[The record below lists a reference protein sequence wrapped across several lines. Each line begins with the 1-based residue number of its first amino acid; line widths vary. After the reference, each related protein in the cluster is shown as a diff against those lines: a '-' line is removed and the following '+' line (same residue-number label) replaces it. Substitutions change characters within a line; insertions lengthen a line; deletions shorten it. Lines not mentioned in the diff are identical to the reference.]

1 MEAEKK
7 TLSELRS
14 QQKLM
19 QDKILDLRKKMG
31 GVNAARENQRMV
43 NKQVKILENRLDKAL
58 VRFNEA
64 LSENKRLRQEI
75 DNLRRERVVFDNIYR
90 KLERELHE
98 KKRQMANT
106 IEMSNQAYEARD
118 QAQIEVAAIEQTNAK
133 EQSDFEAQMSQLEES
148 IKEEKERRAALLE
161 GEEDES
167 LTRGDLT
174 PEEEDKLKQNVT
186 QTAWSMARD
195 KASIQVSMEKVQSY
209 EEAWTKIK
217 AATGIQDINE
227 LVRIFIANEDQNFSL
242 FNYVREQNSEVEKL
256 EEQIAELRE
265 EEARHAQ
272 EGGGDASQH
281 KQLLQDLESK
291 LEATNAAAQKFESK
305 FQDAQKTVS
314 RQPPPAAAHTASA
327 HSPLSLAAADQRAQ
341 AGHPEP
347 VQQGGGGHDRHVGA
361 AGRGGGHRQ
370 QPHAVHGPGGAA
382 HQRDPAGLG
391 AAAAEGPGDG
401 AAGGGREGG

>member
-148 IKEEKERRAALLE
+148 IREEKERRAALLE
-161 GEEDES
+161 GEEDEA
-167 LTRGDLT
+167 LTRGDMT

-305 FQDAQKTVS
+305 FQDAQKTVRAGS
-314 RQPPPAAAHTASA
+314 APPAPPPVSA
-327 HSPLSLAAADQRAQ
+327 
-341 AGHPEP
+341 
-347 VQQGGGGHDRHVGA
+347 
-361 AGRGGGHRQ
+361 
-370 QPHAVHGPGGAA
+370 PGMT
-382 HQRDPAGLG
+382 
-391 AAAAEGPGDG
+391 E
-401 AAGGGREGG
+401 